1 MISVESRDQS
11 NCAAN
16 KDYHRSRLRVRHRK
30 SRPQTANSR
39 PQTANSGPF
48 PETHGPY
55 SKPETICRDTGILR
69 HMLAPASSLYGNPR
83 RIKWPYRNQS
93 GSFSHAFRYVL
104 SKSGPQNQLFWD
116 FVSKAR
122 SQSQLFRVFVSKSG
136 YVFEN
141 AGRYILIPGMF
152 YSHGAFPAKTC
163 PARRRNARR
172 VPGSKP
178 PARFRSHRRGASA
191 AANRKNQ
198 RRIAPPAAKRDFRPA
213 TRVRTA

>member
-1 MISVESRDQS
+1 M
-11 NCAAN
+11 
-16 KDYHRSRLRVRHRK
+16 RLIKTTTAPAFAYAIVNPGPKRLIPGP
-30 SRPQTANSR
+30 STQT
-39 PQTANSGPF
+39 G
-48 PETHGPY
+48 GPY
-55 SKPETICRDTGILR
+55 PGTETICRATGTLR
-69 HMLAPASSLYGNPR
+69 HMLAPASSPYGNPR

-104 SKSGPQNQLFWD
+104 SKSGQQNQLFRV

-178 PARFRSHRRGASA
+178 PARFRSHRRRASA

-198 RRIAPPAAKRDFRPA
+198 RRIAPPAAKRYFCPV

>member
-1 MISVESRDQS
+1 MISVELRDNS

-30 SRPQTANSR
+30 SRPQTAN
-39 PQTANSGPF
+39 PGPKRLI
-48 PETHGPY
+48 PGPSTQPHGLYP
-55 SKPETICRDTGILR
+55 KPETICRTTGILR
-69 HMLAPASSLYGNPR
+69 HMLAPAYSLYGNPR

-93 GSFSHAFRYVL
+93 GSFSHIFRYVL
-104 SKSGPQNQLFWD
+104 SKSGPQNQLFQG
-116 FVSKAR
+116 FVSK
-122 SQSQLFRVFVSKSG
+122 SGPQNQLFRVFVSKSR

-141 AGRYILIPGMF
+141 AGYYILIPGM
-152 YSHGAFPAKTC
+152 SNPCWAFPAKTC

-198 RRIAPPAAKRDFRPA
+198 RRIAPPAAKRYFCPA
-213 TRVRTA
+213 TLVRTA

>member
-1 MISVESRDQS
+1 MISVELRDQS

-30 SRPQTANSR
+30 SRH
-39 PQTANSGPF
+39 QTANSGPS
-48 PETHGPY
+48 PQTRGLYP
-55 SKPETICRDTGILR
+55 KPETICRATGILR
-69 HMLAPASSLYGNPR
+69 HMLAPAYSLCGNPR
-83 RIKWPYRNQS
+83 RIKCPYRNQS
-93 GSFSHAFRYVL
+93 GPFSHIFRYVL
-104 SKSGPQNQLFWD
+104 SKSGPQNQLFLD

-122 SQSQLFRVFVSKSG
+122 SRSYRCLVFVSKSR
-136 YVFEN
+136 YVFKN

-152 YSHGAFPAKTC
+152 YSQRAFPAKTC

-178 PARFRSHRRGASA
+178 PARFRSHRRRASA